1 MTVELWYWPGIQ
13 GRGEFPRLVLEAAGA
28 SYREMAQWPEEDGG
42 GVPAMQAYLDGLR
55 GHPIPFAPPFVVD
68 GQTLV
73 SQAGVVSA
81 YLGEKFG
88 LAPEAEPQ
96 RIFARSL
103 ALTTADAVAEAH
115 DVHHPIGV
123 GQYYEDQKDEALRRA
138 HEFRW
143 ERIPKFL
150 NWYERL
156 IEANASASGVLVGER
171 LTYCDLGLFQLVE
184 GLRYA
189 FPKRMKAV
197 EPSVRRVVAL
207 VDAVSGQERV
217 AAYLASDRRQ
227 AFSENGIFRHY
238 PELDG
243 AE

>member
-1 MTVELWYWPGIQ
+1 MTVQLWYWPGIQ
-13 GRGEFPRLVLEAAGA
+13 GRGEFPRLVLEAAGVP
-28 SYREMAQWPEEDGG
+28 YREMAQWPEEDGG
-42 GVPAMQAYLDGLR
+42 GVPAMQAYLDGRR

-103 ALTTADAVAEAH
+103 AMTTADAVAEAH

-138 HEFRW
+138 GEFRS
-143 ERIPKFL
+143 ERIPKFVS
-150 NWYERL
+150 WYDQL
-156 IEANASASGVLVGER
+156 IESNLSASGFLVGDR
-171 LTYCDLGLFQLVE
+171 MTYCDLGLFQLVE

-189 FPKRMKAV
+189 FPKRMKTV
-197 EPSVRRVVAL
+197 EPSVPRVAAL
-207 VDAVSGQERV
+207 VGAVRRQERV

-227 AFSENGIFRHY
+227 TFTENGIFRHY